1 MTFCPESAF
10 CVLRSHASQYS
21 LNPIVTVG
29 ESFSYP
35 DGIKFAIL
43 LTWLRSHGVG
53 YLGKHEKLL
62 MEQIRKGFEIAL
74 EPIQHILHLRVWGDW
89 DLRMMSIYGKALQ
102 EKIADI
108 VARDTIW
115 LILVDMRNFTPQS
128 KVWSLL
134 NRQLTLTNQ
143 IRLKKIGYLVAHR
156 EHVIGNPE
164 ATPSSD
170 SLQQAYFESEPDAIA
185 WLLNE
190 LSDEYVRSE

>member
-1 MTFCPESAF
+1 
-10 CVLRSHASQYS
+10 
-21 LNPIVTVG
+21 
-29 ESFSYP
+29 
-35 DGIKFAIL
+35 
-43 LTWLRSHGVG
+43 
-53 YLGKHEKLL
+53 
-62 MEQIRKGFEIAL
+62 MEQMRKGFEIAL
-74 EPIQHILHLRVWGDW
+74 EPIQHILRLRVWGDW

-115 LILVDMRNFTPQS
+115 LILVDMRHFTPQS
-128 KVWSLL
+128 KMRSLL

-156 EHVIGNPE
+156 EHAISKPE

-190 LSDEYVRSE
+190 LSDEYVRTE

>member
-1 MTFCPESAF
+1 
-10 CVLRSHASQYS
+10 
-21 LNPIVTVG
+21 
-29 ESFSYP
+29 
-35 DGIKFAIL
+35 
-43 LTWLRSHGVG
+43 
-53 YLGKHEKLL
+53 

-74 EPIQHILHLRVWGDW
+74 EPIQQILRLRVWGDW
-89 DLRMMSIYGKALQ
+89 DLRMINIYGKALQ

-115 LILVDMRNFTPQS
+115 LILVDMRHFTPQS
-128 KVWSLL
+128 KVRSLL

-156 EHVIGNPE
+156 EHAVGNPE